1 MKHVRQFTAVSD
13 APRALRMTQ
22 NFCDW
27 LLVQNQFMLI
37 RRRTYRF
44 HNRINA
50 ISQLNWLATV
60 NRISVNFAAI
70 CSGEVGIAIG
80 HWPPW
85 HFTSS
90 AFQKRFPN
98 GIRTKTC
105 DNDLSVAPLTF
116 GQLLRI
122 GLKIDCNHSFR
133 LSICHKL
140 FVYFFIVWHPSSSW
154 RKHEIAIHWKWP
166 QIFVWKRSCNRFVS
180 DDCDSVDGEEDAL
193 CCVPLDNGLD
203 EFQINY
209 KIFEQKPHVM
219 RLKHF
224 TVMWHVC
231 KRLESKQ

>member
-140 FVYFFIVWHPSSSW
+140 FVYVVYSFLLFDTRHHRGENTKSRFIGNGHKSLCEKGHAIDLLATIVIPSMV
-154 RKHEIAIHWKWP
+154 KKMH
-166 QIFVWKRSCNRFVS
+166 
-180 DDCDSVDGEEDAL
+180 
-193 CCVPLDNGLD
+193 CV
-203 EFQINY
+203 
-209 KIFEQKPHVM
+209 
-219 RLKHF
+219 
-224 TVMWHVC
+224 VC
-231 KRLESKQ
+231 HLTTGWMSFK